1 MATRA
6 EIEAAAE
13 DLSQDQR
20 TELVSFLLGRFFPK
34 EGAVS
39 VGWHYGDPGLKQ
51 IEVEREFEQL
61 KEEWKRETVFLSSMT
76 RICTHPAYQ
85 RIIGLGVPA
94 VRLILLDLQRE
105 PAFWFWA
112 LKAITGCDPVPES
125 HRGHVAAMTSDWLGW
140 GRSEG
145 WLTP

>member
-1 MATRA
+1 MATLA

-51 IEVEREFEQL
+51 IKVEREFEQL
-61 KEEWKRETVFLSSMT
+61 KE
-76 RICTHPAYQ
+76 A
-85 RIIGLGVPA
+85 
-94 VRLILLDLQRE
+94 
-105 PAFWFWA
+105 
-112 LKAITGCDPVPES
+112 
-125 HRGHVAAMTSDWLGW
+125 
-140 GRSEG
+140 
-145 WLTP
+145 